1 MQELQSI
8 GMISD
13 FFAGIMVAWQLDGV
27 KFMFGQS
34 ILTTKNAF
42 AGFGGY
48 EVLENRPA
56 DDSTSGAWW
65 PSRRK

>member
-1 MQELQSI
+1 MT
-8 GMISD
+8 SD

-34 ILTTKNAF
+34 IVTKRQKI

-48 EVLENRPA
+48 EAIENRPA
-56 DDSTSGAWW
+56 DDLNVGRLVAEQGSRSSCCRTS
-65 PSRRK
+65 